1 MINEEMENTGV
12 EGRPPSAEEKSP
24 GALLRF
30 DRIRARH
37 LAIIYAS
44 VSMVYI
50 FLSDLVVFMLNQ
62 EQWNTLVYSV
72 GKGFGF
78 VIVTAILI
86 YALIRR
92 NDRKRMEL
100 QNQICDLNELMN
112 QKEMLSQMTRLES
125 IGRLAAGLA
134 HNLNNGLA
142 IIEGNVEMIGEKNK
156 DPETMR
162 YLKAIKTS
170 VDRGREL
177 SDTLLSFSEGGEPI
191 KDLAQPDRLITD
203 LAVSYYR
210 GSAIRLEL
218 DLPQELPTVLADAG
232 QLKHAF
238 VNLLKNAQEAMPDGG
253 SVTIIG
259 RNVILG
265 QDEIADLPAGEY
277 VRIEMRDTGHGM
289 SGEVLER
296 IFDPYFSTKGQNRGL
311 GLPLAQSVIRRHG
324 GAIIAESLKGSGAAF
339 TTFLP
344 VHRFLPDQD
353 VNVER
358 RNTQTKKVL
367 WMDDEEGIRV
377 IGKELLE
384 HLGYEV
390 AIASEGE
397 EALME
402 YQRALDSQPFDA
414 VILDLV
420 VPGGMG
426 GAETMER
433 LMAID
438 PKVRAVVCSGYSN
451 DPVMAH
457 HLEHGFL
464 GVLPKPFNIE
474 QLKSVLRKVL
484 E

>member
-1 MINEEMENTGV
+1 M
-12 EGRPPSAEEKSP
+12 
-24 GALLRF
+24 
-30 DRIRARH
+30 
-37 LAIIYAS
+37 AIIYAS

-203 LAVSYYR
+203 LAVSY
-210 GSAIRLEL
+210 
-218 DLPQELPTVLADAG
+218 
-232 QLKHAF
+232 
-238 VNLLKNAQEAMPDGG
+238 
-253 SVTIIG
+253 
-259 RNVILG
+259 
-265 QDEIADLPAGEY
+265 
-277 VRIEMRDTGHGM
+277 
-289 SGEVLER
+289 
-296 IFDPYFSTKGQNRGL
+296 
-311 GLPLAQSVIRRHG
+311 
-324 GAIIAESLKGSGAAF
+324 
-339 TTFLP
+339 
-344 VHRFLPDQD
+344 
-353 VNVER
+353 
-358 RNTQTKKVL
+358 
-367 WMDDEEGIRV
+367 
-377 IGKELLE
+377 
-384 HLGYEV
+384 
-390 AIASEGE
+390 
-397 EALME
+397 
-402 YQRALDSQPFDA
+402 
-414 VILDLV
+414 
-420 VPGGMG
+420 
-426 GAETMER
+426 
-433 LMAID
+433 
-438 PKVRAVVCSGYSN
+438 
-451 DPVMAH
+451 
-457 HLEHGFL
+457 
-464 GVLPKPFNIE
+464 
-474 QLKSVLRKVL
+474 
-484 E
+484 

>member
-1 MINEEMENTGV
+1 M
-12 EGRPPSAEEKSP
+12 
-24 GALLRF
+24 
-30 DRIRARH
+30 
-37 LAIIYAS
+37 
-44 VSMVYI
+44 
-50 FLSDLVVFMLNQ
+50 
-62 EQWNTLVYSV
+62 
-72 GKGFGF
+72 
-78 VIVTAILI
+78 
-86 YALIRR
+86 
-92 NDRKRMEL
+92 
-100 QNQICDLNELMN
+100 
-112 QKEMLSQMTRLES
+112 
-125 IGRLAAGLA
+125 
-134 HNLNNGLA
+134 
-142 IIEGNVEMIGEKNK
+142 
-156 DPETMR
+156 
-162 YLKAIKTS
+162 
-170 VDRGREL
+170 
-177 SDTLLSFSEGGEPI
+177 
-191 KDLAQPDRLITD
+191 
-203 LAVSYYR
+203 
-210 GSAIRLEL
+210 EL

-238 VNLLKNAQEAMPDGG
+238 VNLLKNAKEAMPDGG

-358 RNTQTKKVL
+358 RNTRTKKVL

-384 HLGYEV
+384 HLGYEA

-397 EALME
+397 GALME